1 MVKVPEGELKA
12 PEIRRM
18 IKAHNKLMGIDIPK
32 GTDRAGL
39 IALVQSNGY
48 KIDHEAKK
56 LVPSVKMKRKPTVKL
71 PPAPA
76 KKTKEEMATKRA
88 EASKKKADKLR
99 AETEKTNKYVKTARE
114 SGIAEGKKLGVKAGA
129 SLARLVVAR
138 KERKAKDKVPKG
150 SHEMP
155 DGSIMKDKDMKKPPK
170 VKEMATQTEPPKL
183 KTFSDKEL
191 MEAFG
196 YYKVGQLNEILDSL
210 EGTSGAGGGTK
221 LSKIKKIIKFRGL
234 KKLKSLKKD

>member
-76 KKTKEEMATKRA
+76 KKTKEEKEVAKKEKVIKQKAKDEDAYQKVSKQVEAVKKIGEKR
-88 EASKKKADKLR
+88 K
-99 AETEKTNKYVKTARE
+99 
-114 SGIAEGKKLGVKAGA
+114 
-129 SLARLVVAR
+129 ARL
-138 KERKAKDKVPKG
+138 DKVPKG
-150 SHEMP
+150 SHQMP

-170 VKEMATQTEPPKL
+170 VKEIATQTEPPKL

-196 YYKVGQLNEILDSL
+196 YYKVGKLNEILDSL
-210 EGTSGAGGGTK
+210 EGTSGAGGGSK